1 MRKEK
6 HSKEFEIFDNLLG
19 VMMYHNIVE
28 RLQISIEDN
37 NQEEIKKNEIL
48 RDIFIDTFAYNVTSS
63 EA

>member
-48 RDIFIDTFAYNVTSS
+48 RDIFIDTFAYNITSS
-63 EA
+63 EV

>member
-28 RLQISIEDN
+28 RLHISIEDN

-48 RDIFIDTFAYNVTSS
+48 RDIFIDTFAHNVTST
-63 EA
+63 EV